1 VSFDN
6 ARENNNKLVDTINLQ
21 NSKANSTA
29 NNRTVVLALKA
40 MKTADNSTLVAQR
53 SLKTNTN
60 LMKTEM
66 VEPNTN
72 LMKTELVEPD
82 TNLNAAGSRTSN
94 LTTCGEDVAGGV
106 VLKVRFKLV
115 RNHQI
120 ETRYSQT

>member
-1 VSFDN
+1 
-6 ARENNNKLVDTINLQ
+6 
-21 NSKANSTA
+21 
-29 NNRTVVLALKA
+29 
-40 MKTADNSTLVAQR
+40 
-53 SLKTNTN
+53 
-60 LMKTEM
+60 MKTEM
-66 VEPNTN
+66 VEPNTD

-82 TNLNAAGSRTSN
+82 TKLNAEGSRTSN